1 LPDDR
6 SANGEVDA
14 NTQILRREFPLGP
27 HATKS
32 QVASGRRSLLR
43 FTGSSSPVDQDG
55 VLTGRLNQTSHKK
68 SIAIA
73 GIDRRAVRT
82 AHHSAVAWLALWT
95 RFKQAHRRGD
105 FSAGEFARIDAENH
119 PLSNRNRVV
128 VAWGVVAAI
137 RPPGA
142 DTELF
147 VFLPAIE
154 GCQAEVQDDNT
165 LSTADVVEQR
175 RFSAFAPPE
184 LGLVGIVV
192 AEDDHVVRGE
202 HFGPCPSELLG
213 DANLDAAG
221 VFKDLAKGGSSATPV
236 MARRVLASDDEGLE
250 LRSVNVFRAA
260 EAAERPAAGREPEG
274 LHPATSPRISLFR
287 YRHLRGTGIHTV
299 FMPVW

>member
-1 LPDDR
+1 
-6 SANGEVDA
+6 
-14 NTQILRREFPLGP
+14 
-27 HATKS
+27 
-32 QVASGRRSLLR
+32 
-43 FTGSSSPVDQDG
+43 
-55 VLTGRLNQTSHKK
+55 
-68 SIAIA
+68 
-73 GIDRRAVRT
+73 
-82 AHHSAVAWLALWT
+82 
-95 RFKQAHRRGD
+95 
-105 FSAGEFARIDAENH
+105 
-119 PLSNRNRVV
+119 

-250 LRSVNVFRAA
+250 LRSVNVFRAPPKRRNGLRLA
-260 EAAERPAAGREPEG
+260 ESQKGYTQQHRPVF
-274 LHPATSPRISLFR
+274 HFSDIATYEELAYTRCSCPFGKR
-287 YRHLRGTGIHTV
+287 YAVTRG
-299 FMPVW
+299 